1 MTHPAVLQL
10 ANMYNLTA
18 AQIVYCVAQNEGAIP
33 LSGTTNEVH
42 MREDVAVED
51 IAFTKDGTEE
61 LLQAVR
67 EFIKR

>member
-1 MTHPAVLQL
+1 MLQL

-18 AQIVYCVAQNEGAIP
+18 AQIVYSVAQNEGAIP

-51 IAFTKDGTEE
+51 IAFSNDGTEE
-61 LLQAVR
+61 LLQAAR
-67 EFIKR
+67 GFIKG